1 MSFLEDADDEP
12 TVLLDVLA
20 FIDSEA
26 SGGCS
31 VDLEE
36 DSSDMVVPEDSG
48 SPSPI
53 EFLSLPLDQELSE
66 VPDQLQWLDS
76 SDLLALDLG
85 TEDCSVLRTKQS
97 KEQAVPNAET
107 TRVRKRRVA
116 ADARRREKKRTERQ
130 DLRRHVADL
139 QAQLDGLQR
148 ERRSVCAKRRREV
161 AETCPMMLQEEEA
174 RERRFQA
181 EQTNKEL
188 RKLVSK
194 QLEMAEGFSESLKK
208 QHSVSKHCAEA
219 ALATQ
224 LTKPLVNKAGP
235 MTIPPSLMQLAENS
249 AAICDLQRSMEQ
261 LYLDADRVFEPLG
274 SATLESVSSQ
284 TLVRRFGDCEPRAAR
299 GRPYVQVTTTAP
311 LNCGLAEASQLISR
325 TVYAKSDQPETKS
338 RYEFEN
344 PTEVG
349 AESLG
354 MKLAAVIK
362 ESVAAVDLQGV
373 TFLQQFVEEDRIVY
387 VWAHLKQTVGSC
399 SGIRIREKGWLVASR
414 APRNPQVASL
424 YLLEPETAEDDDAQT
439 LEAALSF
446 LAECEAS
453 TEWLLDV
460 EGALDLPDVSNDG
473 SISGSN
479 GDMDEDLELPTLTEQ
494 PIETDGHYSAHQDA
508 TPETMDSIVT
518 TPEDRWGQQQ
528 QLKSKDKGKGKK
540 PKQPRKYSNRARDA
554 RREELVYLRQKVKD
568 MQLHLDQ
575 LRDTQKPRTASAPFS
590 SVAAPPSAATALK
603 AKAAAKPSALRNAK
617 LASTPS
623 ATFSSVAAPMAST
636 ASPSHLAAVWGDM
649 AQRQAQE
656 RQKAERENVRLK
668 LVLERQ
674 IKMAK
679 SLEHILKKRHNDRP
693 LLTSFRCI
701 LDITKALGGPSKRIR
716 RVAPAPGPI
725 AARDDRAD
733 FDMLLSGIEQSR
745 QELDAV
751 FEANGLG
758 RMESAHRTA
767 KIAHDATRG
776 MVMEIYANKVMP
788 FDMPTTG
795 KAVWRHFAHSMD
807 HMPHRTYYEKQP
819 LHIEA
824 SDDTVV
830 ERYGLEMTDGHTQG
844 DFHVKHIIRRY
855 VEPDRIIVVWR
866 TLTDTVEFSAELAPG
881 IRFLEK
887 GYIVIKPPATGQQ
900 DCTLMQT
907 CYIIRP
913 EIYGRNVPDQ
923 ARKVG
928 ALTDFVLSSV
938 SGSISASHQMIENVL
953 LNGALK
959 K

>member
-26 SGGCS
+26 SSGCS
-31 VDLEE
+31 GDLEE
-36 DSSDMVVPEDSG
+36 DSSDMAVPEDSG

-53 EFLSLPLDQELSE
+53 EFLSLPLHQELSK
-66 VPDQLQWLDS
+66 VPEGLQWLGS
-76 SDLLALDLG
+76 SDLLGLDLG
-85 TEDCSVLRTKQS
+85 TEDCSVLQTKQR
-97 KEQAVPNAET
+97 KEQAVPSTET

-116 ADARRREKKRTERQ
+116 ADARRREKKRAERQ

-139 QAQLDGLQR
+139 QAQLSGLQQ
-148 ERRSVCAKRRREV
+148 ERRSVCEKRRREV

-194 QLEMAEGFSESLKK
+194 QLKMAEDFSESLTK
-208 QHSVSKHCAEA
+208 QHSVSKHCAEV
-219 ALATQ
+219 ALATR
-224 LTKPLVNKAGP
+224 LTKPQVNNAGL
-235 MTIPPSLMQLAENS
+235 MTIPPPLMQLAENS
-249 AAICDLQRSMEQ
+249 AAMCDLQRSMEQ

-311 LNCGLAEASQLISR
+311 LNCGLAESSQLISR
-325 TVYAKSDQPETKS
+325 TVYAKSDQPDTKS

-344 PTEVG
+344 QTAVG

-354 MKLAAVIK
+354 MKLAAAIK

-387 VWAHLKQTVGSC
+387 VWAQLKQTVGSC

-414 APRNPQVASL
+414 APRNPQGASL
-424 YLLEPETAEDDDAQT
+424 MSFLLEPETAEDEDSQT

-460 EGALDLPDVSNDG
+460 EGALDLPDASNDG
-473 SISGSN
+473 SVSGSN

-494 PIETDGHYSAHQDA
+494 PIETDGHYSARQDA
-508 TPETMDSIVT
+508 TPETMDSIVAI
-518 TPEDRWGQQQ
+518 PEGSWARQQQ
-528 QLKSKDKGKGKK
+528 QLKSKDKSKGKK

-568 MQLHLDQ
+568 LQLHLDQ
-575 LRDTQKPRTASAPFS
+575 LRDTHKPRTASAPFS
-590 SVAAPPSAATALK
+590 SVAAPPCAATALK

-679 SLEHILKKRHNDRP
+679 SLEHILKKRHNDR
-693 LLTSFRCI
+693 
-701 LDITKALGGPSKRIR
+701 DITKALGGPSKRIR

-725 AARDDRAD
+725 ATRDDRAD